1 MTFLMLS
8 NQLLNNFTMQLP
20 IDLKERFD
28 ALEDAEISTLDFS
41 FYTSVA
47 SVFSSKIEG
56 EDIDLDSYVKHK
68 RDKLEFKPDYT
79 KKTDDLYQAYL
90 FAQNHELTEE
100 NGKKAHQL
108 ISQNLIS
115 KTWQGKYRIQN
126 MYVTTDDGKIDYVA
140 TIPEEVPTEMNKFW
154 KDLNLLK
161 NSKLSFEE
169 VFFYAAM
176 LHLVF
181 VKIHPWLDG
190 NGRFAR
196 LLEKWFIAEK
206 LGKKAWFLNSEKYY
220 YQNHKNYYQ
229 NIRQLGLEYE
239 KLNYNEALP
248 FLFMLSNSLYN

>member
-1 MTFLMLS
+1 MSFFILS
-8 NQLLNNFTMQLP
+8 NQLLNAFLKQLP
-20 IDLKERFD
+20 ADLKKKFD
-28 ALEDAEISTLDFS
+28 DLKDAELSTIDFS

-68 RDKLEFKPDYT
+68 REHFNFKPDYT
-79 KKTDDLYQAYL
+79 KKTDDLYMAYT
-90 FAQNHELTEE
+90 FAQNHELNEK
-100 NGKKAHQL
+100 NAKKVHQI

-126 MYVTTDDGKIDYVA
+126 MYVTTEDGKIDYVA
-140 TIPEEVPTEMNKFW
+140 TRPDEVQTEMSKFW
-154 KDLNLLK
+154 QDLYLLK
-161 NSKLSFEE
+161 KINLSFEE
-169 VFFYAAM
+169 VFYFAAM

-206 LGKKAWFLNSEKYY
+206 LGKKSWFLTNEKYY
-220 YQNHKNYYQ
+220 YQNHNDYYQ
-229 NIRQLGLEYE
+229 NIRQLGIEYE
-239 KLNYNEALP
+239 ALNYANALP
-248 FLFMLSNSLYN
+248 FLLMLPKSL